1 MIRRLI
7 DICVAAPALVF
18 LSPLFVLI
26 SMIVV
31 LDSSGAPFYGG
42 FRVGQN
48 GRRFRMWKFR
58 TMVRNADRVGGAI
71 TTPQDCRI
79 TRVGALLRK
88 TKLDELPQFVNL
100 LLGDVTLVGP
110 RPEDPGIT
118 DRYSPEYRRIFRAK
132 PGITGPTQLLFT
144 AIEAE
149 TVPEGEDAQ
158 EYYVQHL
165 LDQKI
170 RHDLEYL
177 EKRTFTSDLKVVMR
191 TAMLV
196 GRSLSH
202 ISN

>member
-1 MIRRLI
+1 
-7 DICVAAPALVF
+7 
-18 LSPLFVLI
+18 
-26 SMIVV
+26 
-31 LDSSGAPFYGG
+31 
-42 FRVGQN
+42 
-48 GRRFRMWKFR
+48 MWKFR
-58 TMVRNADRVGGAI
+58 TMVRNADRVGCAI

-79 TRVGALLRK
+79 TRVGAFLRK

-118 DRYSPEYRRIFRAK
+118 DRYSRECRRILEAK

-149 TVPEGEDAQ
+149 TIPEGEDAQ

-177 EKRTFTSDLKVVMR
+177 EKRTFTSDLKVVMQ

-196 GRSLSH
+196 GRSLSRL
-202 ISN
+202 SN